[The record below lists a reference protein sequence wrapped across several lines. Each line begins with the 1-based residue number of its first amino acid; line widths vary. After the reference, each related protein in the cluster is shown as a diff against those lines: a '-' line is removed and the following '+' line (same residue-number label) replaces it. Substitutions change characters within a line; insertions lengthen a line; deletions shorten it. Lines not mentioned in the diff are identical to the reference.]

1 MSSINLTVNG
11 KPYSLES
18 VPGETL
24 ASLLRERLRLTG
36 TKIGCEEAECGA
48 CTVLVDGEP
57 MMSCVY
63 PAERAHG
70 KTIVTIEGL
79 AALTPPSAPLS
90 RTLGEGT
97 GVRALHPLQEAF
109 VEHGAVQCGFCIP
122 GQIMT
127 AYALLKRNPNP
138 NSDDIRFALKD
149 TLCRCAGYPS
159 IENAILAAAQA
170 LRTGEPVQKPTH
182 IPDSVHTHKTVG
194 HSHLRPEAVEKV
206 TGEAIYTD
214 DLKFDNMLYARV
226 RRAMIPHGFLKRLD
240 ISRAKALPGVVT
252 VLTADDI
259 PAEHNHGLVIY
270 DWPVMVGTGER
281 VRYVGDALAIVAA
294 ETQEIADQAAGLI
307 EAEFDL
313 QPVITDPVQAR
324 QEGVPQLHAKGNLL
338 KHIKVRKGDM
348 DKGFAEAEVILE
360 HTFHTPATDH
370 AFMEPECS
378 IGVPLPD
385 GRMEIYVGSQIPY
398 QDRTQVARVMGWPEE
413 RVRVAGQLMGGGFGG
428 KEDVMGQ
435 IHVAMLANVTQRP
448 VKLLFDRH
456 ESLLVHP
463 KRHATQIRVKVG
475 AKKDGRIVA
484 METELYGDT
493 GAYASLGEKVM
504 TRATTHSAG
513 PYDIEH
519 VRADCY
525 AMYTNNPPAGAFRGF
540 GVTQSAFAVESMMD
554 MLAEKLGMDRIDLRR
569 MNALHV
575 GSVTNTGQ
583 VLTESVGLTECMD
596 KVSGVMCQVSG
607 LSREDVFKPR
617 VLPSPL
623 APLPQREE
631 DREPSPTGRGQGEGR
646 LVRSWGF
653 AAAYKNTGL
662 GGGAPD
668 ISGADVELYAD
679 GTFQVRSS
687 AAELGQGLVTVMR
700 LIVAEEMSVS
710 PEQVRVL
717 VMDTDLTPNGGP
729 TTASRQTFVT
739 GNASRHA
746 ARTLRDQ
753 ISAALAEKYDL
764 RPEQV
769 CFENGFVHVNGTQ
782 LTYAEVYAAMTA
794 LGQPPKVR
802 YEYEAPR
809 TKPLGEGGDMHFA
822 FSFAAQAAEVEV
834 NQLTGEV
841 RVLRVISANDV
852 GAAINPL
859 GLQGQVEGGVMMGLG
874 NCLTEEF
881 IVEDG
886 EVVTD
891 RLARYRVPGIML
903 TPEITSIIVE
913 HPVSAGPYGAKG
925 VGEVSSI
932 PTTPAITNA
941 IYNAVGVRVDR
952 LPVDQEQ
959 ILRQMGRIS

>member
-1 MSSINLTVNG
+1 MSNINFSVNG
-11 KPYSLES
+11 KQYLLES
-18 VPGETL
+18 IPGETL
-24 ASLLRERLRLTG
+24 SALLRERLRFTG

-48 CTVLVDGEP
+48 CTVLVDGQP
-57 MMSCVY
+57 IMSCVY
-63 PAERAHG
+63 PAERADG
-70 KTIVTIEGL
+70 KNIVTIEGL
-79 AALTPPSAPLS
+79 AQ
-90 RTLGEGT
+90 RVHEEMK
-97 GVRALHPLQEAF
+97 LHPLQEAF

-127 AYALLKRNPNP
+127 AYALLKRNPDP
-138 NSDDIRFALKD
+138 DSAEIRFALKD

-170 LRTGEPVQKPTH
+170 LRTGEPVEKPSH
-182 IPDSVHTHKTVG
+182 IPDSIHNHKTVG

-206 TGEAIYTD
+206 TGEALYTD
-214 DLKFDNMLYARV
+214 DLVFDGMLYAKA
-226 RRAMIPHGFLKRLD
+226 RRAMIPHGFLKKLD
-240 ISRAKALPGVVT
+240 ISKAKELKGVVA
-252 VLTADDI
+252 VLTAEDI
-259 PAEHNHGLVIY
+259 PAEHNHGLVIF
-270 DWPVMVGTGER
+270 DWPVLVGIRER

-294 ETQEIADQAAGLI
+294 ETQEIAEQAAALI

-313 QPVITDPVQAR
+313 QPVITNAVQAR
-324 QEGVPQLHAKGNLL
+324 QDGVPQLHEKGNLL

-348 DKGFAEAEVILE
+348 EKGFAESDVILE
-360 HTFHTPATDH
+360 HTFHTAITDH
-370 AFMEPECS
+370 AFLEPECS

-413 RVRVAGQLMGGGFGG
+413 RIRIVGQLMGGGFGG

-463 KRHATQIRVKVG
+463 KRHATQIRIKMG
-475 AKKDGRIVA
+475 AKKDGCLVA

-513 PYDIEH
+513 PYDIPN

-554 MLAEKLGMDRIDLRR
+554 KLAETLSMDPVELRR

-575 GSVTNTGQ
+575 GSITNTGQ
-583 VLTESVGLTECMD
+583 VLKESVGLTECID
-596 KVSGVMCQVSG
+596 KVDAEMRKHNPDPFQPVV
-607 LSREDVFKPR
+607 DTVNPN
-617 VLPSPL
+617 
-623 APLPQREE
+623 
-631 DREPSPTGRGQGEGR
+631 
-646 LVRSWGF
+646 LVRVWGF
-653 AAAYKNTGL
+653 ASAYKNTGL

-668 ISGADVELYAD
+668 ISGADVELYED

-700 LIVAEEMSVS
+700 LVVSEEMSVR

-739 GNASRHA
+739 GNASRYA
-746 ARTLRDQ
+746 AKTLRDQ
-753 ISAALAEKYDL
+753 ITATMAEKYDV
-764 RPEQV
+764 RPEQIRY
-769 CFENGFVHVNGTQ
+769 EDGIVHVNGHS
-782 LTYAEVYAAMTA
+782 LTYAEIYKEMTA
-794 LGQPPKVR
+794 LGQQPRVR
-802 YEYEAPR
+802 YEYEAPK
-809 TKPLGEGGDMHFA
+809 TQPLGTGGDMHFA
-822 FSFAAQAAEVEV
+822 FSFGVQAAEIEL
-834 NQLTGEV
+834 NKLTGEV

-852 GAAINPL
+852 GMAVNPL

-874 NCLTEEF
+874 NALTEEF
-881 IVEDG
+881 IVENG
-886 EVVTD
+886 YVVTD
-891 RLARYRVPGIML
+891 HLARYRIPGIML

-913 HPVSAGPYGAKG
+913 HPVEAGPYGAKG
-925 VGEVSSI
+925 VGEISSI

-941 IYNAVGVRVDR
+941 IYNAVGVRVDK
-952 LPVDQEQ
+952 LPVDQEV
-959 ILRQMGRIS
+959 IAREIWEREK

>member
-1 MSSINLTVNG
+1 MSNINLSVNG
-11 KPYSLES
+11 QQYLLES
-18 VPGETL
+18 VAGETL
-24 ASLLRERLRLTG
+24 STLLRQRLHLTG

-63 PAERAHG
+63 PAERADG

-79 AALTPPSAPLS
+79 AQ
-90 RTLGEGT
+90 RVHEEMK
-97 GVRALHPLQEAF
+97 LHPLQEAF
-109 VEHGAVQCGFCIP
+109 VEQGAVQCGFCIP

-182 IPDSVHTHKTVG
+182 IPDSIHEHKTVG

-206 TGEAIYTD
+206 TGKAIYTD
-214 DLKFDNMLYARV
+214 DLVFDGMLFAKA
-226 RRAMIPHGFLKRLD
+226 RRAMIPHGFLTKLD
-240 ISRAKALPGVVT
+240 VSKAKALPGVVA
-252 VLTADDI
+252 VLTAEDI
-259 PAEHNHGLVIY
+259 PGEHNHGLVIY
-270 DWPVMVGTGER
+270 DWPAIIGVGER
-281 VRYVGDALAIVAA
+281 VRYVGDSIAIVAA
-294 ETQEIADQAAGLI
+294 ETQDIADQASALI

-313 QPVITDPVQAR
+313 QPVITNPVQAR
-324 QEGVPQLHAKGNLL
+324 QEGVPQIHEKGNLL

-348 DKGFAEAEVILE
+348 EKGFASADLVFE
-360 HTFHTPATDH
+360 HTFHTPTTDH
-370 AFMEPECS
+370 AFIEPECS

-398 QDRTQVARVMGWPEE
+398 QDKTQVARALGWDED
-413 RVRVAGQLMGGGFGG
+413 RVRVVGQLMGGGFGG
-428 KEDVMGQ
+428 KEDIMGQ
-435 IHVAMLANVTQRP
+435 IHVALLANVTQRP

-463 KRHATQIRVKVG
+463 KRHATQIRVKMG
-475 AKKDGRIVA
+475 AMKNGRLVA
-484 METELYGDT
+484 VDTELYGDT

-504 TRATTHSAG
+504 TRATTHAAG
-513 PYDIEH
+513 PYDVEN

-554 MLAEKLGMDRIDLRR
+554 MLAEKFGVDRIDLRR

-575 GSVTNTGQ
+575 GSITNTGQ
-583 VLTESVGLTECMD
+583 ELKESVGLMECID
-596 KVSGVMCQVSG
+596 
-607 LSREDVFKPR
+607 R
-617 VLPSPL
+617 VDAEMRKHNSDPFMPVVDSANPN
-623 APLPQREE
+623 
-631 DREPSPTGRGQGEGR
+631 
-646 LVRSWGF
+646 LVRAWGF
-653 AAAYKNTGL
+653 ASAYKNTGL

-668 ISGADVELYAD
+668 KSGADVELYED

-700 LIVAEEMSVS
+700 LIVSEEMAVA
-710 PEQVRVL
+710 PEKVRVL

-739 GNASRHA
+739 GNASRYA
-746 ARTLRDQ
+746 AKTLRDE
-753 ISAALAEKYDL
+753 ITATMAEKYDVK
-764 RPEQV
+764 PEQIR
-769 CFENGFVHVNGTQ
+769 FENSIVHVNGHSMTWV
-782 LTYAEVYAAMTA
+782 EVYKEMKAAGKNP
-794 LGQPPKVR
+794 LVR
-802 YEYEAPR
+802 YEYEAPK

-822 FSFAAQAAEVEV
+822 FSFGVQAAEVEV
-834 NQLTGEV
+834 NKLTGEV
-841 RVLRVISANDV
+841 RVLKVISANDV
-852 GAAINPL
+852 GMAVNPL
-859 GLQGQVEGGVMMGLG
+859 GLQGQIEGGVMMGLG

-881 IVEDG
+881 IVENG
-886 EVVTD
+886 NVVTD
-891 RLARYRVPGIML
+891 HLARYRVPGIML
-903 TPEITSIIVE
+903 TPEITSIVVE
-913 HPVSAGPYGAKG
+913 HPVEAGPYGAKG
-925 VGEVSSI
+925 VGEVCSI

-941 IYNAVGVRVDR
+941 IYNAVGVRIDR
-952 LPVDQEQ
+952 TPVDQEL
-959 ILRQMGRIS
+959 IANELWERESRK